1 MSMAKTVY
9 NLAALFPYLIIETM
23 NMLISVYKSTSFYFI
38 IIKPTVFNTLYF
50 EGHIFFIFRN
60 FAERQNK
67 RKGMLN
73 LKRIVF
79 FNTPTL

>member
-9 NLAALFPYLIIETM
+9 NFAALFPYLIIETM

-50 EGHIFFIFRN
+50 EGHIFLFSGTL
-60 FAERQNK
+60 QK
-67 RKGMLN
+67 DKTKGKVCL
-73 LKRIVF
+73 I
-79 FNTPTL
+79 